1 MLQSLT
7 KLCVI
12 LFDLSSV
19 LCYNGD
25 IDKIRE
31 DRMKNQSVEGDKYL
45 SNQYKRELDKERR
58 MLDENEK
65 KKQNYKKQAKIMA
78 KAQGF
83 SILGIFGS
91 LIAIVV
97 LLTSSQIIIPIFVGI
112 GFLAA
117 TILTSIEK
125 NNDEQLILLID
136 SYINEIQERIDY
148 LENEIEK
155 LQKKMDKKQKESAK
169 NNKAEKVQT
178 FLLYTVKPK
187 QLDEQVL
194 EENVEED
201 TIQQEN
207 YVS

>member
-1 MLQSLT
+1 
-7 KLCVI
+7 
-12 LFDLSSV
+12 
-19 LCYNGD
+19 
-25 IDKIRE
+25 
-31 DRMKNQSVEGDKYL
+31 MKNQSVEGDKYL